1 MLQKL
6 RRLTIV
12 VAPSVMSFASASLAA
27 ERTSPSRAHP
37 EAGFHGESVA
47 AHSERRDT
55 TKVTGVVHDSVRNQP
70 LGGALVQLVA
80 ADSLTNFGQTT
91 SSDSLGR
98 FVFTGVPN
106 GRYTLG
112 FFHDMLDSLGLAP
125 MMRPV
130 TVAGELEVR
139 VDLAIPAPTRI
150 RAAMCGAANAQNAAA
165 VATGVVRDA
174 RTRDPVAGA
183 TVTAEW
189 IELSVGRG
197 SVGRRTVRRVAT
209 TGENGWYSLCDVPSP
224 GALVLMANRGADS
237 TDFVEVQVPNTGY
250 LRQELYLGR
259 VRTVSVSMAA
269 SGDSARRSDSLS
281 SRVRRIHVGDI
292 PLRGSAV
299 SAVDGR
305 PLADAQV
312 FFANGPQARAN
323 ARGEWSMTDAP
334 GGTRLLEI
342 RAVGF
347 YPERRTVNVVE
358 GAPPVRVEL
367 KTYKSVID
375 TLKVV
380 AQYDRFSNLEGFR
393 QRSRS
398 GLGRF
403 LTAEDIAKRSATVTT
418 DLFMMVPG
426 LFVDGV
432 AGIDRTVTM
441 KGLFTDTCAP
451 AVYLNGSLMVGLSA
465 SDIDLLVPARNIQG
479 IEVYSQSQ
487 APPQFVPGLSDC
499 GSIVF
504 WTR

>member
-1 MLQKL
+1 MIIP
-6 RRLTIV
+6 IV
-12 VAPSVMSFASASLAA
+12 FSFASALATREPA
-27 ERTSPSRAHP
+27 SRTPWSDGERGALSDQANTRVS
-37 EAGFHGESVA
+37 
-47 AHSERRDT
+47 
-55 TKVTGVVHDSVRNQP
+55 GVVHDSVRSQP

-80 ADSLTNFGQTT
+80 ADSLANYGQTT
-91 SSDSLGR
+91 LSDSLGR
-98 FVFTGVPN
+98 FAFTNVPN

-125 MMRPV
+125 MTRSV
-130 TVAGELEVR
+130 SVAGEVEVR

-174 RTRDPVAGA
+174 RTKDPLAGA

-189 IELSVGRG
+189 IEMTVGRG

-209 TGENGWYSLCDVPSP
+209 TAANGWYFLCDVPSP
-224 GALVLMANRGADS
+224 GVLVLMANRGADS
-237 TDFVEVQVPNTGY
+237 TDFVETQVPDNGY
-250 LRQELYLGR
+250 LRQELYLGS
-259 VRTVSVSMAA
+259 VRSLTVTTGTST
-269 SGDSARRSDSLS
+269 DSSAPS
-281 SRVRRIHVGDI
+281 VRRIHVGDVR
-292 PLRGSAV
+292 LRGSAV
-299 SAVDGR
+299 SAADGR

-312 FFANGPQARAN
+312 MFANGPQARAD
-323 ARGEWSMTDAP
+323 ARGEWTIADAP

-342 RAVGF
+342 RAVGY
-347 YPERRTVNVVE
+347 YPERRTVDVVE
-358 GAPPVRVEL
+358 GAPPVRVAL

-393 QRSRS
+393 ERSRR

-403 LTAEDIAKRSATVTT
+403 LTAEDIAKRSAMVTT

-426 LFVDGV
+426 LSVDGV
-432 AGIDRTVTM
+432 AGIDRTVKM
-441 KGLFTDTCAP
+441 RGLFTETCDP

-465 SDIDLLVPARNIQG
+465 SDIDLLVPAKNIQG

-487 APPQFVPGLSDC
+487 APPQFVPGLSEC

>member
-1 MLQKL
+1 MFTPMMLSLVAALVRPEPLSSML
-6 RRLTIV
+6 RVNGELEGLNT
-12 VAPSVMSFASASLAA
+12 
-27 ERTSPSRAHP
+27 RAH
-37 EAGFHGESVA
+37 ASTRV
-47 AHSERRDT
+47 S
-55 TKVTGVVHDSVRNQP
+55 GVVHDSVRSQP
-70 LGGALVQLVA
+70 LVGALVQLVA
-80 ADSLTNFGQTT
+80 ADSLVNFGQTVI
-91 SSDSLGR
+91 SDSLGR
-98 FVFTGVPN
+98 FVFTDVPN

-125 MMRPV
+125 MTRSV
-130 TVAGELEVR
+130 SVAGELEVR

-150 RAAMCGAANAQNAAA
+150 RAAMCGVSNARNAAA

-174 RTRDPVAGA
+174 RTREPLAGA

-189 IELSVGRG
+189 IEMTVGRG

-209 TGENGWYSLCDVPSP
+209 TAENGWYSLCDVPSP
-224 GALVLMANRGADS
+224 GVLVLMANRGADS
-237 TDFVEVQVPNTGY
+237 TDFVEAQVPDNGY

-259 VRTVSVSMAA
+259 VRGVSVATAA
-269 SGDSARRSDSLS
+269 ATDSAAQPDSAS
-281 SRVRRIHVGDI
+281 PRVRRINVGDVR
-292 PLRGSAV
+292 LRGSAV
-299 SAVDGR
+299 SAVDGK

-312 FFANGPQARAN
+312 FFANGPQVRAD
-323 ARGEWSMTDAP
+323 ARGEWTFADAP

-347 YPERRTVNVVE
+347 YPERRTVNVVD
-358 GAPPVRVEL
+358 GAAPVRVAL

-380 AQYDRFSNLEGFR
+380 AQYDRFSNLDGFR
-393 QRSRS
+393 ERSRR

-403 LTAEDIAKRSATVTT
+403 LTASDIAKRSPTVTT

-426 LFVDGV
+426 LSVDGV
-432 AGIDRTVTM
+432 AGIDRTVKM
-441 KGLFTDTCAP
+441 KGIFTDTCDP
-451 AVYLNGSLMVGLSA
+451 AVYLNGSLMVGVSA
-465 SDIDLLVPARNIQG
+465 SDIDLLVPAKNIQG

-487 APPQFVPGLSDC
+487 APPQFVPGLSEC